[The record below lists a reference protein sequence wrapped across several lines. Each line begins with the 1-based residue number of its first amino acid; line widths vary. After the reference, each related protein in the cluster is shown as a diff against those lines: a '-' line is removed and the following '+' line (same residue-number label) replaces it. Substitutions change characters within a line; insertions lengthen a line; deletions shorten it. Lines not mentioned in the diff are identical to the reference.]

1 MNNIKVFC
9 QVPSSKPLISFKVTR
24 DLIYYTN
31 EQAINKHDLRE
42 SQAHN
47 PILVQLLGGDE
58 RFPAISQCCPESLL
72 PDLPKLSAAVE
83 PGI

>member
-47 PILVQLLGGDE
+47 PILDQLLGGDE
-58 RFPAISQCCPESLL
+58 RFPAISQNLSYPICQNFPLLSSLAF
-72 PDLPKLSAAVE
+72 D
-83 PGI
+83 